1 MDGSMQPDIS
11 FVADRWPRAGH
22 DVFNIVERLAGKA
35 AP

>member
-1 MDGSMQPDIS
+1 MDGSMHPDIS
-11 FVADRWPRAGH
+11 FVVDPWLRAGH